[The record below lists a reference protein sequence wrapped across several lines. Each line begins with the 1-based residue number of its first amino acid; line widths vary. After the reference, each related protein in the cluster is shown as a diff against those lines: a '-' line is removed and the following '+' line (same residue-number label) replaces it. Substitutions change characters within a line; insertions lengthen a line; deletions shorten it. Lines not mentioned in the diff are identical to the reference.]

1 MIFADIGCFLLPLF
15 FVGLFLS
22 FGNAPA
28 WCVIFGPLPFMIMLS
43 ALHAFT
49 FRASLMRAPE
59 MENRLQTELLRE
71 NSISLQREMEHA
83 RDIYHDLRQIDTVR
97 GREGI
102 SELTP
107 HIEKI
112 VSLTERADRRFCENK
127 SRGI

>member
-1 MIFADIGCFLLPLF
+1 
-15 FVGLFLS
+15 
-22 FGNAPA
+22 
-28 WCVIFGPLPFMIMLS
+28 MLS
-43 ALHAFT
+43 RSAL
-49 FRASLMRAPE
+49 
-59 MENRLQTELLRE
+59 RLCARRKWKTDCRQSFLRE

-83 RDIYHDLRQIDTVR
+83 RDIYHNLRQINTMS

-127 SRGI
+127 SRGL